1 MASFYD
7 FTILHP
13 QDHHSGIIQD
23 GRVARECGISTMP
36 QGEARLIGC
45 IDLSPEWKGI
55 INYNAITVPTPVCW
69 LPIPK
74 AIEISWKD
82 VLSLIVPLLPFIIN
96 GPHITRSGQM
106 LPCTGSRKQRSPLQN
121 DVRCRCVCESKH
133 YILIRAN
140 IPILPSPG
148 QWWTYTMVLL
158 SWRTRMASHP
168 SSRDPFAPIK
178 GDHKSVAVADSYKI
192 PLHCCRFVGGVMC
205 HSRVSVQQN
214 KTANCDISRFPF
226 LHPSH
231 SLLPFVRLRWDREL
245 GCRHHEAIER

>member
-1 MASFYD
+1 MASFSD

-55 INYNAITVPTPVCW
+55 INYNAITVPTSVCW

-82 VLSLIVPLLPFIIN
+82 VLSLIAPLLPFIIN

-106 LPCTGSRKQRSPLQN
+106 LLLLLPCTGSRKQRS
-121 DVRCRCVCESKH
+121 
-133 YILIRAN
+133 
-140 IPILPSPG
+140 SPAR
-148 QWWTYTMVLL
+148 YKM
-158 SWRTRMASHP
+158 M
-168 SSRDPFAPIK
+168 
-178 GDHKSVAVADSYKI
+178 SVAVV
-192 PLHCCRFVGGVMC
+192 F
-205 HSRVSVQQN
+205 
-214 KTANCDISRFPF
+214 ANRSITFWYEQIFPF
-226 LHPSH
+226 SPPLANDGHTQ
-231 SLLPFVRLRWDREL
+231 WY
-245 GCRHHEAIER
+245 